1 MSKPQSS
8 TFLKS
13 RHHKIRLKPNNTH
26 LTVTLNLFIKNLSK
40 MSLCFMTFVTDI
52 TLHTLACEFRSLWS
66 LFQTGSQFI
75 WPMSVRI
82 NFFMLVKLWPF
93 KLLFVLCF

>member
-1 MSKPQSS
+1 MSKPHSS

-40 MSLCFMTFVTDI
+40 MSLCFMTFDHRHHFTYFG
-52 TLHTLACEFRSLWS
+52 L
-66 LFQTGSQFI
+66 
-75 WPMSVRI
+75 
-82 NFFMLVKLWPF
+82 
-93 KLLFVLCF
+93 